1 MNRYVITQEEIGGQN
16 YLISALFDEK
26 KRMLEV
32 LPESLSKTSI
42 LGNIYIGR
50 VENVVE
56 NLNAAFIKIAPDLR
70 CYLSLEDVRRP
81 IFTKKLSEKKALVAG
96 EELLVQVCREA
107 IKTKEA
113 AVTTNLSFS
122 GTYGVLT
129 TGNRQV
135 GISKKL
141 TKEKR
146 KHYQELLQENGGQ
159 WKDWGIVIRTNAS
172 EVSDEVLLKE
182 LWELSEKGS
191 IVLKTACHKTCY
203 SLLYAE
209 TSAWSK
215 QMRSLRRKE
224 LEEIVTDNREI
235 YEEICAY
242 YQIPPNHLITGAGIP
257 TPVDQIKTAEGI
269 CLRYHR
275 DAALSLSALYGI
287 KAKLEDALKVRVWL
301 KSGAYLMIEHTEA
314 LTVIDVNT
322 GKNVE
327 KKRMQENF
335 LKINLEAAAEI
346 ARQLRLRNLSGIILV
361 DFMNLTDPDAN
372 QRLLTSLRE
381 AVKADPVPTQIIDM
395 TRLGLVEITRKKEK
409 KSLRELLGYG
419 T

>member
-1 MNRYVITQEEIGGQN
+1 NR
-16 YLISALFDEK
+16 
-26 KRMLEV
+26 
-32 LPESLSKTSI
+32 
-42 LGNIYIGR
+42 
-50 VENVVE
+50 
-56 NLNAAFIKIAPDLR
+56 
-70 CYLSLEDVRRP
+70 
-81 IFTKKLSEKKALVAG
+81 
-96 EELLVQVCREA
+96 
-107 IKTKEA
+107 
-113 AVTTNLSFS
+113 
-122 GTYGVLT
+122 
-129 TGNRQV
+129 
-135 GISKKL
+135 
-141 TKEKR
+141 
-146 KHYQELLQENGGQ
+146 GQ